1 MRKSLRSSRLSEVEA
16 GFCCCG
22 VVVFELMLPLTVVT
36 DVDDA
41 GDDVTDVTSKRRS
54 KA

>member
-1 MRKSLRSSRLSEVEA
+1 VL
-16 GFCCCG
+16 
-22 VVVFELMLPLTVVT
+22 ELMLPLTVVT

-41 GDDVTDVTSKRRS
+41 GDDVTDVTSDRRS